1 MQNSEVLMSIRDLEG
16 EENRS
21 LLVGESALEVVLN
34 AETTGDST
42 IEIRKLNWGTGVGWC
57 PQQTLVLTTETAEA
71 LLRTLQK
78 HRSKWKR
85 GSSSRGKVI
94 PLHRP
99 E

>member
-1 MQNSEVLMSIRDLEG
+1 MHNSEVLMSIRDLEG
-16 EENRS
+16 ENS
-21 LLVGESALEVVLN
+21 KALVGESALEVVLN

-57 PQQTLVLTTETAEA
+57 PQQTLILTTETAEA

-78 HRSKWKR
+78 HRSKWKGR
-85 GSSSRGKVI
+85 SLSRGKVV
-94 PLHRP
+94 PLRSP